1 MDRFVSTIETGDVRN
16 RADKDATGMVC
27 QSAVAALRATQQA
40 ERSLKPVLDEWY
52 ERLERE
58 KRVLGIDAKK

>member
-1 MDRFVSTIETGDVRN
+1 VRN